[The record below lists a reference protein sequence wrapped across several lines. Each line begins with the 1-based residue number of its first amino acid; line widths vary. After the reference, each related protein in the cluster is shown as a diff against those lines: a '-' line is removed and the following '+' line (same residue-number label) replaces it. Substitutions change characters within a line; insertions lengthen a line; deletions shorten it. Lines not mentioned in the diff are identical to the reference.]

1 MDLASFSATVGLLAA
16 FVLPLVQLLKQQL
29 GIKGRATLLLSSGL
43 GMALGTTF
51 AAGGMVGFHALP
63 AWPPAVG
70 GALFGL
76 LASGGKDL
84 ITGIQVNGAQAQ
96 AQSNPPPD
104 CSEAEPT
111 TELTI
116 EPMAEPA
123 AEPAGTIDRDD
134 SWQDASL
141 EALAAARER

>member
-70 GALFGL
+70 GALLGLLAGL

-84 ITGIQVNGAQAQ
+84 ITGIQVNGAQARVQ
-96 AQSNPPPD
+96 AQYSLPLD
-104 CSEAEPT
+104 CLEAEPT
-111 TELTI
+111 TELV
-116 EPMAEPA
+116 AE
-123 AEPAGTIDRDD
+123 AESAGTIDRDD
-134 SWQDASL
+134 SWQEPL
-141 EALAAARER
+141 